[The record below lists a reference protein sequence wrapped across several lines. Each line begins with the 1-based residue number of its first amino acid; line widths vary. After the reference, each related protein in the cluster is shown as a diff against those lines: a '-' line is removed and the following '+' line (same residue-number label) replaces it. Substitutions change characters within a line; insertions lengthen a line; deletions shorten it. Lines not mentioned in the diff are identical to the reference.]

1 MESQSVG
8 SYSPS
13 RAPRVELE
21 ALLRSDPKRAWLGKF
36 LTAAL
41 SPSRRTGGGI
51 FEAHKQ
57 VPLAWPCPPLS
68 APNAGAGHALPAFSC
83 IREPPGL
90 VWPY

>member
-57 VPLAWPCPPLS
+57 VPLAWPCPP
-68 APNAGAGHALPAFSC
+68 
-83 IREPPGL
+83 
-90 VWPY
+90 